1 MMRAMTQNKVA
12 RIGRSYPRLPLGRPA
27 GSRPGPLA
35 RLAAAM
41 RVALRRF
48 VRL

>member
-1 MMRAMTQNKVA
+1 MTQSKVA
-12 RIGRSYPRLPLGRPA
+12 RIGRRYPREPAARPA
-27 GSRPGPLA
+27 GAPPGRLA
-35 RLAAAM
+35 RLRFAL

>member
-1 MMRAMTQNKVA
+1 MAQNKVA
-12 RIGRSYPRLPLGRPA
+12 RIGRSYPRLPAARPA
-27 GSRPGPLA
+27 GARKRLLA
-35 RLAAAM
+35 RISAVM